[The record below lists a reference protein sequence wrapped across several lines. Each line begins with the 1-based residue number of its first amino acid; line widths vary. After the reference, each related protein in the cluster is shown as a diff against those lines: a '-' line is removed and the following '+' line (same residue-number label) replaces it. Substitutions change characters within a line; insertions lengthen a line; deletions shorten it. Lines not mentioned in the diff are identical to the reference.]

1 MLARNLRSCLILVL
15 AVTAGGIARGDELQV
30 GTADTVSVKP
40 FGDDTV
46 AAYEQLYTS
55 DSFGGLT
62 GDVNVSALE
71 FLIDT
76 SIIPIDPTD
85 PTLQPY
91 PGQYQVTLT
100 ELTPGSGLDVSSN
113 ILGDLGASPA
123 LNSTAS
129 LNLTTDPTGNVMGD
143 LTLTLDTPFEL
154 DPTQDLLLDVQQAGA
169 TPWTLFALQADS
181 SLDSA
186 ALDSASCSTGCSFP
200 GLVTDFIE
208 TPVSASPVP
217 EPSADGMLLAT
228 AIGLLGIFSTRRKAH
243 GNRESIR
250 RLY

>member
-1 MLARNLRSCLILVL
+1 MLVQNWRSCLIIVL
-15 AVTAGGIARGDELQV
+15 AVTAGGLLRGDQIQV

-46 AAYEQLYTS
+46 TAYEQLYTR

-113 ILGDLGASPA
+113 ILGDLGASPI
-123 LNSTAS
+123 LNSTAT
-129 LNLTTDPTGNVMGD
+129 LNLTTDPTTGD
-143 LTLTLDTPFEL
+143 VTGGALILTLDTPFSL
-154 DPTQDLLLDVQQAGA
+154 DPTQDLLLDVQQAGV

-181 SLDSA
+181 SLNSA
-186 ALDSASCSTGCSFP
+186 ALDSASCSTGCGLP
-200 GLVTDFIE
+200 LGLVTDFVE

-217 EPSADGMLLAT
+217 EPAADGMLLAT
-228 AIGLLGIFSTRRKAH
+228 AIGLLGIFSARRKTRR
-243 GNRESIR
+243 NQ
-250 RLY
+250 

>member
-1 MLARNLRSCLILVL
+1 MLARNWRSCLIVVL
-15 AVTAGGIARGDELQV
+15 TVTAGGGVLRGDQLQV
-30 GTADTVSVKP
+30 GTADAVSVKP

-46 AAYEQLYTS
+46 FAYQQLYTS
-55 DSFGGLT
+55 DSFAGLT

-76 SIIPIDPTD
+76 SIIPIDSTD

-113 ILGDLGASPA
+113 ILVDLGSSPA

-129 LNLTTDPTGNVMGD
+129 LNLTTDPTTGNVMGD

-154 DPTQDLLLDVQQAGA
+154 DPTQDLLLDVQQVGA

-181 SLDSA
+181 SLNSA

-228 AIGLLGIFSTRRKAH
+228 AVGLLGIFSTRRKAH
-243 GNRESIR
+243 RNR
-250 RLY
+250 